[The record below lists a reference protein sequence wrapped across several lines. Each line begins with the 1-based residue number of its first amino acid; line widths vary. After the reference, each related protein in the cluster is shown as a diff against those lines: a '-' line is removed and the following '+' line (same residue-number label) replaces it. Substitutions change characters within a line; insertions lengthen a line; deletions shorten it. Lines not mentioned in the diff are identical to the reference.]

1 MHSFNWDMHTETS
14 FSKVYKSEV
23 ARYVLTFPRKHAEW
37 QRNWITHCSRLVVT
51 GEIVSLQIRAGA
63 YAFQNRHNLSES
75 GPSKV
80 PMVWEQVSI
89 YCFDL
94 NTIANDGV
102 GFEFVSIRRDFTL
115 LKVSHILPDAQTN
128 QSNVTCLPQ
137 RPLLPRRSTSLPL
150 EM

>member
-14 FSKVYKSEV
+14 FNKVYKPGVS
-23 ARYVLTFPRKHAEW
+23 RYVLTFPRKHAEG
-37 QRNWITHCSRLVVT
+37 QRKLAYSLFPACT

-89 YCFDL
+89 YCFDK

-102 GFEFVSIRRDFTL
+102 GFEFVSIRHDFTL
-115 LKVSHILPDAQTN
+115 LKVSHILSDAQTN
-128 QSNVTCLPQ
+128 QLNVTCLPQ
-137 RPLLPRRSTSLPL
+137 RPLLLRRLASLPL